1 MVFALLCAVQTLL
14 AANKQAETFNMQKA
28 YEAFQN
34 QDYQTAVDCL
44 NKELADDAKNGY
56 AYLWMAIAYTTVDDY
71 GSMLTNSDKAIQ
83 YLPKKDKKSRG
94 VAFNLRSSAYSGLGQ
109 QDLALA
115 DISEAINLDP
125 KNVDYLNSRAQI
137 YFEQFQYELAD
148 ADAKKITELEP
159 GNPLGWLCL
168 GRNADARK
176 DYDKAIEHYNYAVK
190 LDNSNAQ
197 SYSLRAYT
205 YINQKRWSEATD
217 DVVSAFSIDITD
229 GGALDCVNTLADSA
243 SVVLCSKMKIQAKK
257 DPNNSLWPFII
268 GATYEKRGNMTEAL
282 EFFNKSFDI
291 EPSAGAAQGLSAAY
305 SDADNLKMAL
315 DFADRAIQMDSTDT
329 DGLYSKAMAYFKA
342 RRWEDADRALS
353 IYLDAEPERADAYCY
368 RGFTRDHLGKTN
380 EAADDYDT
388 AITLQPMVTS
398 YYFRGRHYW
407 NLGDKDK
414 AIADFKQAVEMDT
427 IPDSSSPSIMLLGY
441 LGRTDEA
448 EALIAEI
455 GKDAESMVLY
465 NTACYYAMFGD
476 KQKAVDFLNQSVD
489 KGFLR
494 LTLLENDSDMDSIRS
509 MDGYKKVV
517 ERLKSKQLKM
527 EEENAEYTDQTVEVP
542 MTKESGVFKVKCS
555 INGLPLHFVFDTGA
569 ANVTISAVEAA
580 FMYKNNYLS
589 DKDFMGSS
597 SFLTASGD
605 IIEGSVVN
613 LRNVNFGGLDM
624 NNVKATVVKTQN
636 APILLGQSVLSRLG
650 KVEIDY
656 SSYTIRITRK
666 VKTTR

>member
-83 YLPKKDKKSRG
+83 YLPKKDKESRG

-125 KNVDYLNSRAQI
+125 KDVDYLNSRAQI

-205 YINQKRWSEATD
+205 YINQKRWNEATD

-243 SVVLCSKMKIQAKK
+243 SVVLCSKMKIQTKK

-291 EPSAGAAQGLSAAY
+291 EPSAGAAQRLSAAY

-388 AITLQPMVTS
+388 AITLQPMVIS

-407 NLGDKDK
+407 NL
-414 AIADFKQAVEMDT
+414 
-427 IPDSSSPSIMLLGY
+427 
-441 LGRTDEA
+441 
-448 EALIAEI
+448 
-455 GKDAESMVLY
+455 
-465 NTACYYAMFGD
+465 GD

-636 APILLGQSVLSRLG
+636 APILLGQSVLSRLE

>member
-1 MVFALLCAVQTLL
+1 MAFALLCAVQTLL

-83 YLPKKDKKSRG
+83 YLPKKDKESRG

-125 KNVDYLNSRAQI
+125 KDVDYLNSRAQI

-205 YINQKRWSEATD
+205 YISQKRWSEATD

-243 SVVLCSKMKIQAKK
+243 SVVLCSKMKIQTKK

-291 EPSAGAAQGLSAAY
+291 EPSAGAAQRLSAAY
-305 SDADNLKMAL
+305 SYADNLKMAL

-388 AITLQPMVTS
+388 AITLQPMVIS

-427 IPDSSSPSIMLLGY
+427 VPDPASPSIMLLGY

-465 NTACYYAMFGD
+465 NVACYYAMFGD

>member
-1 MVFALLCAVQTLL
+1 MRRFGVLAFALLCAVQTLL

-83 YLPKKDKKSRG
+83 YLPKKDKESRG

-125 KNVDYLNSRAQI
+125 KDVDYLNSRAQI

-217 DVVSAFSIDITD
+217 DVVSAFSIDIND
-229 GGALDCVNTLADSA
+229 GRALDCVNTLADSA
-243 SVVLCSKMKIQAKK
+243 SVVLCSKMKIQTKK

-291 EPSAGAAQGLSAAY
+291 EPSAGAAQRLSAAY

-388 AITLQPMVTS
+388 AITLQPMVIS

-427 IPDSSSPSIMLLGY
+427 VPDPASPSIMLLGY

-455 GKDAESMVLY
+455 GKDAESM
-465 NTACYYAMFGD
+465 
-476 KQKAVDFLNQSVD
+476 
-489 KGFLR
+489 
-494 LTLLENDSDMDSIRS
+494 DMNSIRS
-509 MDGYKKVV
+509 VDGYKKVV

-597 SFLTASGD
+597 SYLTASGD

-650 KVEIDY
+650 KVELDY